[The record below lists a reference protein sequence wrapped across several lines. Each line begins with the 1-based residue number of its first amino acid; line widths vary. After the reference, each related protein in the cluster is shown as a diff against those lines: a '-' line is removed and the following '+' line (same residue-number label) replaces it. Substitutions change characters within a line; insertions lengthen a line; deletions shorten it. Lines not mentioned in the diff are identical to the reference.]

1 MKASVPLLLLMTS
14 LAPAADWPQWGRD
27 PSRNLVADEKG
38 LPVSCTPGE
47 VDADK
52 KTIDLSAAKNIK
64 WAAKLGDKAH
74 GNPAIAGGRVVV
86 GTNNETPRDPKFKG
100 DYSMLYCLDEAT
112 GELAWQ
118 LACPKL
124 AAGNWEDSTTAE
136 GICSSPAI
144 DAAKRRVYVGT
155 NRGEILCLDL
165 DGQANGNQGPFMEEG
180 QYMAGPGK
188 PQVTV
193 GAKDADILW
202 RYDMRDELGVYAY
215 QQFASTILMVGDK
228 LFVST
233 CNSRD
238 WAGHI
243 PAPNAPVLICLD
255 ANTGKLL
262 GQEASGISSRTFVS
276 NWSSP
281 AYGEVGGQQ
290 MVVFGAGD
298 GWCYGFDANP
308 EAGVLKELWRFD
320 ANPPG
325 RRVKDGKPTKY
336 GSDNG
341 PVEVLATPV
350 FHEGK
355 VYVSIGKNPDDG
367 PAPGCLSCIDASK
380 RGDITQSG
388 KVWQFTK
395 MSTSSSSSAI
405 VGDLLFTADGEGFVY
420 CLDAAT
426 GTMHWKHDIEGK
438 IWGSP
443 LADDGKVYIGCDAGT
458 LICLAADK
466 EKKVLGSSMFDGE
479 ILSTPVAAN
488 GTLYVAGTYLYAISE
503 KK

>member
-1 MKASVPLLLLMTS
+1 M
-14 LAPAADWPQWGRD
+14 WGHD
-27 PSRNLVADEKG
+27 ASRNMVSGEAH
-38 LPVSCTPGE
+38 LPSTFEPGKAKDDGSIDPATVSRN
-47 VDADK
+47 VR
-52 KTIDLSAAKNIK
+52 
-64 WAAKLGDKAH
+64 WVVKLGTQTY
-74 GNPAIAGGRVVV
+74 GNPTAAGGRVFV
-86 GTNNETPRDPKFKG
+86 GTNNAGPHFRADLGG
-100 DYSMLYCLDEAT
+100 DYGVLLCVDERT
-112 GELAWQ
+112 GKQ
-118 LACPKL
+118 LWTLLCPKL
-124 AAGNWEDSTTAE
+124 ASAKVSDWEQV
-136 GICSSPAI
+136 GLCCSATV
-144 DAAKRRVYVGT
+144 DGDHVYVVT
-155 NRGEILCLDL
+155 NRCEVLCLDVRGL
-165 DGQANGNQGPFMEEG
+165 GPENRGAFKDEG
-180 QYMAGPGK
+180 QYIAGPNQPAVK
-188 PQVTV
+188 V
-193 GAKDADILW
+193 GAGDADIIW
-202 RYDMRDELGVYAY
+202 QYDMRDELGVYAY

-405 VGDLLFTADGEGFVY
+405 VGDLLFTADGEGFV
-420 CLDAAT
+420 
-426 GTMHWKHDIEGK
+426 
-438 IWGSP
+438 
-443 LADDGKVYIGCDAGT
+443 
-458 LICLAADK
+458 
-466 EKKVLGSSMFDGE
+466 
-479 ILSTPVAAN
+479 
-488 GTLYVAGTYLYAISE
+488 
-503 KK
+503 